1 MADVVEEPSDAPL
14 AVEQVSQSFEQP
26 MGFEPADTPP
36 PAETQDTEVQPSAD
50 DGSSSSID
58 DEAESKKIE
67 ESTPIPPSYLA
78 SESHEYAAAVDTT
91 PASPSE
97 KWNQLLDKVHPSVM
111 KHAETVA
118 NHPVVNLLRQ
128 RAGQAHQSVVNH
140 LYVQKGASTIKA
152 SGTATLE
159 TGKKVRHDPRRFITF
174 VAAIIVLVALCLL
187 YSVLTQKYPECGA
200 ANALNALKA
209 KLSKG
214 HQEL

>member
-140 LYVQKGASTIKA
+140 LYVQVRSRPAALQRWKQGRRCAMIQGALLPSLQPSSSSWLCAFSTQ
-152 SGTATLE
+152 
-159 TGKKVRHDPRRFITF
+159 VRT
-174 VAAIIVLVALCLL
+174 
-187 YSVLTQKYPECGA
+187 
-200 ANALNALKA
+200 
-209 KLSKG
+209 
-214 HQEL
+214 